1 MFECHR
7 DNDLKISDH
16 DMVFWMG
23 DLNYRIEGL
32 SNEKIKTLLL
42 QDEGIDV
49 LINCDQLRRQKNL
62 GNVFAGSRKIS
73 WKPRLSGSS

>member
-1 MFECHR
+1 
-7 DNDLKISDH
+7 
-16 DMVFWMG
+16 MG

-42 QDEGIDV
+42 QDDGIDV
-49 LINCDQLRRQKNL
+49 LVNCDQLRRQKNL

-73 WKPRLSGSS
+73 WKPLLSGSS